1 MKKVI
6 IIAMLLTVLS
16 VCLLSTG
23 VCFADETEKT
33 SSLYYFEKTQATP
46 QLALRAGADND
57 EKVLIYIPHSYAFE
71 KLEEPTGSFV
81 KVRYNSLE
89 GYIQTNEF
97 NSNCKQVNDK
107 WGSNPYAYNLN
118 FEIEAA
124 EPILYN
130 TTDLSPIEELR
141 PKKSN
146 IVCNNI
152 YGFFTKN
159 NEVYFLVNLTISVIP
174 GVTLDSI
181 NYYIKLSDTSIASTF
196 KVETIPVNNG
206 YIAQTTPDKNPDD
219 EINSGDNVPP
229 VNDDTS
235 PTRNPKNSLDRYI
248 MIAVIAVLCVVIIV
262 LIFIPN
268 RKKS

>member
-1 MKKVI
+1 
-6 IIAMLLTVLS
+6 MLLTVLS
-16 VCLLSTG
+16 LCLLSTG
-23 VCFADETEKT
+23 ICFADETEKT

-57 EKVLIYIPHSYAFE
+57 ERVLIYIPHSYAFE

-107 WGSNPYAYNLN
+107 WGSNPYAY
-118 FEIEAA
+118 
-124 EPILYN
+124 
-130 TTDLSPIEELR
+130 DLSYEITPQQIALYKEDDLSLLKTE
-141 PKKSN
+141 PSSNVTVKK
-146 IVCNNI
+146 V
-152 YGFFTKN
+152 YGYFIKEGNT
-159 NEVYFLVNLTISVIP
+159 YFLTEVTVSIP
-174 GVTLDSI
+174 EYDVTSDKRC
-181 NYYIKLSDTSIASTF
+181 YVKATDTSLSTF
-196 KVETIPVNNG
+196 KAEEIPVSAG
-206 YIAQTTPDKNPDD
+206 YTAQTSFDKPDD
-219 EINSGDNVPP
+219 QIDSGDNVPP

>member
-16 VCLLSTG
+16 LCLLSTG
-23 VCFADETEKT
+23 ICFADETEKT

-57 EKVLIYIPHSYAFE
+57 ERVLIYIPHSYAFE

-107 WGSNPYAYNLN
+107 WGSNPYAY
-118 FEIEAA
+118 
-124 EPILYN
+124 
-130 TTDLSPIEELR
+130 DLSYEITPQQIALYKEDDLSLLKTE
-141 PKKSN
+141 PSSNVTVKK
-146 IVCNNI
+146 V
-152 YGFFTKN
+152 YGYFINKEGNT
-159 NEVYFLVNLTISVIP
+159 YFLTEVTVSIP
-174 GVTLDSI
+174 EYDVTSDKRC
-181 NYYIKLSDTSIASTF
+181 YVKATDTSLSTF
-196 KVETIPVNNG
+196 KAEEIPVSAG
-206 YIAQTTPDKNPDD
+206 YTAQTSFDKPDD
-219 EINSGDNVPP
+219 EIDSGDNVPP

>member
-1 MKKVI
+1 
-6 IIAMLLTVLS
+6 MLLTVLS

-23 VCFADETEKT
+23 ICFADETEKT

-57 EKVLIYIPHSYAFE
+57 ERVLIYIPHSYAFE

-107 WGSNPYAYNLN
+107 WGSNPYAY
-118 FEIEAA
+118 
-124 EPILYN
+124 
-130 TTDLSPIEELR
+130 DLSYEITPQQIALYKEDDLSLLKTE
-141 PKKSN
+141 PSSNVTVKKVYGYFINKESN
-146 IVCNNI
+146 
-152 YGFFTKN
+152 T
-159 NEVYFLVNLTISVIP
+159 YFLTEVTVSIP
-174 GVTLDSI
+174 EYDVTSDKRC
-181 NYYIKLSDTSIASTF
+181 YVKATDTSLSTF
-196 KVETIPVNNG
+196 KAEEIPVSAG
-206 YIAQTTPDKNPDD
+206 YTAQTSFDKPDD
-219 EINSGDNVPP
+219 EIDSGDNVPP

>member
-1 MKKVI
+1 
-6 IIAMLLTVLS
+6 MLLTVLS

-23 VCFADETEKT
+23 ICFADETEKT

-107 WGSNPYAYNLN
+107 WGSNPYAY
-118 FEIEAA
+118 
-124 EPILYN
+124 
-130 TTDLSPIEELR
+130 DLSYEITPQQIALYKEDDLSLLKTE
-141 PKKSN
+141 PSSNVTVKK
-146 IVCNNI
+146 V
-152 YGFFTKN
+152 YGYFINKEGNT
-159 NEVYFLVNLTISVIP
+159 YFLTEVTVSIP
-174 GVTLDSI
+174 EYDVTSDKRC
-181 NYYIKLSDTSIASTF
+181 YVKATDTSLSTF
-196 KVETIPVNNG
+196 KAEEIPVSAG
-206 YIAQTTPDKNPDD
+206 YTAQTSFDKPDD

>member
-1 MKKVI
+1 
-6 IIAMLLTVLS
+6 MLLTVLS
-16 VCLLSTG
+16 LCLLSTG
-23 VCFADETEKT
+23 ICFADETEKT

-57 EKVLIYIPHSYAFE
+57 ERVLIYIPHSYAFE

-107 WGSNPYAYNLN
+107 WGSNPYAY
-118 FEIEAA
+118 
-124 EPILYN
+124 
-130 TTDLSPIEELR
+130 DLSYEITPQQIALYKEDDLSLLKTE
-141 PKKSN
+141 PSSNVTVKK
-146 IVCNNI
+146 V
-152 YGFFTKN
+152 YGYFINKEGNT
-159 NEVYFLVNLTISVIP
+159 YFLTEVTVSIP
-174 GVTLDSI
+174 EYDVTSDKRC
-181 NYYIKLSDTSIASTF
+181 YVKATDTSLSTF
-196 KVETIPVNNG
+196 KAEEIPVSAG
-206 YIAQTTPDKNPDD
+206 YTAQTSFDKPDD
-219 EINSGDNVPP
+219 EIDSGDNVPP

>member
-23 VCFADETEKT
+23 ICFADETEKT
-33 SSLYYFEKTQATP
+33 SSLYYFEKTQAT
-46 QLALRAGADND
+46 LNLELRMNADG
-57 EKVLIYIPHSYAFE
+57 ESKILILIPHSYAFE
-71 KLEEPTGSFV
+71 KLEEPANGFV

-89 GYIQTNEF
+89 GYVQTASF
-97 NSNCKQVNDK
+97 NSNCKPVNDK
-107 WGSNPYAYNLN
+107 WGSNPYAY
-118 FEIEAA
+118 
-124 EPILYN
+124 
-130 TTDLSPIEELR
+130 DLSYEITPQQIALYKEDDLSLLKTE
-141 PKKSN
+141 PSSNVTVKK
-146 IVCNNI
+146 V
-152 YGFFTKN
+152 YGYFIKEGNT
-159 NEVYFLVNLTISVIP
+159 YFLTEVTVSIP
-174 GVTLDSI
+174 EYDVTSDKRC
-181 NYYIKLSDTSIASTF
+181 YVKATDTSLSTF
-196 KVETIPVNNG
+196 KAEEIPVSAG
-206 YIAQTTPDKNPDD
+206 YTAQTSFDKPDD
-219 EINSGDNVPP
+219 QIDSGDNVPP

>member
-1 MKKVI
+1 
-6 IIAMLLTVLS
+6 MLLTVLS

-23 VCFADETEKT
+23 ICFADETEKT

-107 WGSNPYAYNLN
+107 WGSNPYAY
-118 FEIEAA
+118 
-124 EPILYN
+124 
-130 TTDLSPIEELR
+130 DLSYEITPQQIALYKEDDLSLLKTE
-141 PKKSN
+141 PSSNVTVKK
-146 IVCNNI
+146 V
-152 YGFFTKN
+152 YGYFINKEGNT
-159 NEVYFLVNLTISVIP
+159 YFLTEVTVSIP
-174 GVTLDSI
+174 EYDVTSDKRC
-181 NYYIKLSDTSIASTF
+181 YVKATDTSLSTF
-196 KVETIPVNNG
+196 KAEEIPVSAG
-206 YIAQTTPDKNPDD
+206 YTAQTSFDKPDD
-219 EINSGDNVPP
+219 EIDSGDNVPP

>member
-1 MKKVI
+1 
-6 IIAMLLTVLS
+6 MLLTVLS

-46 QLALRAGADND
+46 NLELRMNADG
-57 EKVLIYIPHSYAFE
+57 ESKILILIPHSYAFE
-71 KLEEPTGSFV
+71 KLEESANGFV

-89 GYIQTNEF
+89 GYVQTASF
-97 NSNCKQVNDK
+97 NSNCKPVNDK
-107 WGSNPYAYNLN
+107 WGSNPYAY
-118 FEIEAA
+118 
-124 EPILYN
+124 
-130 TTDLSPIEELR
+130 DLSFDITAQEVTLYDVDIYMTALDEKAKNTKLTIN
-141 PKKSN
+141 S
-146 IVCNNI
+146 I
-152 YGFFTKN
+152 YGHFIKD
-159 NEVYFLVNLTISVIP
+159 NEIYFLVNVVITSFGSP
-174 GVTLDSI
+174 LPAK
-181 NYYIKLSDTSIASTF
+181 NYYVNIKDTSSTF
-196 KVETIPVNNG
+196 KADNIPISAG
-206 YIAQTTPDKNPDD
+206 YTAQTSFDKPDD
-219 EINSGDNVPP
+219 ELDSGDNVPP